1 MWKVHA
7 PVAIPHLNDT
17 VLLALCETQPISN
30 RKRDGQGYRLVI
42 GPLCDV
48 DSQQL
53 MPGGVAILFAW
64 GHPSTNIL
72 KKGQYAR
79 FREYRT
85 ISALFVVLAS
95 TF

>member
-1 MWKVHA
+1 M
-7 PVAIPHLNDT
+7 
-17 VLLALCETQPISN
+17 
-30 RKRDGQGYRLVI
+30 I

-72 KKGQYAR
+72 KKGSSG
-79 FREYRT
+79 ESWM
-85 ISALFVVLAS
+85 IKLSSAPFFVVLCIVSIKVVAAKVGACPERLS
-95 TF
+95 FVVF